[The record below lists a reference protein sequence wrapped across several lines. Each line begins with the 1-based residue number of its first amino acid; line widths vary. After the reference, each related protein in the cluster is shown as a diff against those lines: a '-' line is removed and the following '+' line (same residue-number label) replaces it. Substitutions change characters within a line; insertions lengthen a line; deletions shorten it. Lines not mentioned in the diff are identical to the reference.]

1 MKSILGDLVIT
12 SEQAKKLELSKSNQ
26 LSPYLEACCLRV
38 SANVSY
44 QRAAEDI
51 KYITGI
57 EVSKSAQQ
65 RLVHRQDFNLPQT
78 QSKVKELS
86 ADGGNIRI
94 RTPIGQS
101 CEWKGYKAVCL
112 HNQDSVAASF
122 QDNNLLQEWVR
133 HQPTTKIL
141 TCLGDGHDGIWN
153 LIKEFKPD
161 PQRREVL
168 DWFHLMENLYKV
180 GGSMKRLKK
189 AEAFLWKGQID
200 SASALF
206 SDFHNKQAQNFC
218 LYLQKHRHRIIN
230 YEYHQAEEI
239 CSIGS
244 GAIES
249 TIKQIDRRTK
259 ISGAQW
265 KQENVPQVLAHRCA
279 YLNGLILAS

>member
-1 MKSILGDLVIT
+1 
-12 SEQAKKLELSKSNQ
+12 

-51 KYITGI
+51 RYITGI

-65 RLVHRQDFNLPQT
+65 RLVHRQEFNLPQK
-78 QSKVKELS
+78 QLKVKELS

-94 RTPIGQS
+94 RTPIGQA

-112 HNQDSVAASF
+112 HNQEAVGASF
-122 QDNNLLQEWVR
+122 QNNSLLQEWVR
-133 HQPTTKIL
+133 NQPTTEIL

-153 LIKEFKPD
+153 LIQEFKPE

-180 GGSMKRLKK
+180 GGSIRRLKQ
-189 AEAFLWKGQID
+189 AIALLWKGQVEETI
-200 SASALF
+200 ALF
-206 SDFHNKQAQNFC
+206 DECQNKQAQNFC
-218 LYLQKHRHRIIN
+218 TYLHKHRHRIIN
-230 YEYHQAEEI
+230 YEYYQAEGI

-249 TIKQIDRRTK
+249 TIKQIDRRLK
-259 ISGAQW
+259 ISGAQ
-265 KQENVPQVLAHRCA
+265 
-279 YLNGLILAS
+279 